1 MILKLLTG
9 PLIGMIIG
17 YFTNW
22 LAVRMLFRPRGTK
35 YIAGKRIPFTP
46 GVIPRGKERIA
57 ASMKDIINTQLL
69 TEEVLRRHLTSED
82 MTESIRQ
89 SISGFLDEL
98 RRDQRTV
105 REYLT
110 QTAGEER
117 LKNTTRKLQDLL
129 VQKATEKIQGMN
141 LGKIAAEIITEK
153 MKDALADSFLGKMLG
168 GSLTANLSIA
178 VEKTVDQYIDEHGQ
192 EIIRDIIQDEKENF
206 LNKTL
211 SESITTLD
219 NSGLLPEDQ
228 LVAFYTELAEK
239 KSGSFLR
246 KLDIGGIA
254 QQTVRAMSCEE
265 LEHLVLSAIRTEL
278 QAVVNLGAVIGF
290 LLGLFNLLIYII

>member
-1 MILKLLTG
+1 
-9 PLIGMIIG
+9 
-17 YFTNW
+17 
-22 LAVRMLFRPRGTK
+22 
-35 YIAGKRIPFTP
+35 
-46 GVIPRGKERIA
+46 
-57 ASMKDIINTQLL
+57 MKDIINTQLL

-98 RRDQRTV
+98 RHDQRTV

-117 LKNTTRKLQDLL
+117 LKNTTRKLEDLL
-129 VQKATEKIQGMN
+129 VQKATEKIQGVN

-192 EIIRDIIQDEKENF
+192 EIIRDIIQDEK
-206 LNKTL
+206 
-211 SESITTLD
+211 
-219 NSGLLPEDQ
+219 
-228 LVAFYTELAEK
+228 
-239 KSGSFLR
+239 
-246 KLDIGGIA
+246 
-254 QQTVRAMSCEE
+254 
-265 LEHLVLSAIRTEL
+265 
-278 QAVVNLGAVIGF
+278 
-290 LLGLFNLLIYII
+290 